1 MSDPKALLSQ
11 LKIDRSAAGAAP
23 RARGARWRWPA
34 LGLGVVAAAA
44 AAVWLWRAPPPPAL
58 EAATAR
64 AVATH
69 SAASGGS
76 VLDASGY
83 VIARRQ
89 ATVSSKVTG
98 KITEVRIEEGQRVAA
113 GEVLAR
119 IDDANVQAQRRLAEA
134 QLQAARAQREE
145 IEVQLA
151 EADRSLARNREL
163 LAVGFRQ
170 LDLDLF
176 PLRARN
182 RELLAK
188 RLVSQAAFDAAEASR
203 DGLRARLASAEENVA
218 VAEAGVAVQRQAL
231 EDTVIRAPFDA
242 VVTVKNAQPGEMISP
257 LSAGGDGTRTG
268 IGTLVDMGSLEIE
281 VDVNENFINRVV
293 PGQAVTARLN
303 AYPELSFPAAV
314 IAVVPTADR
323 SKATVKVRVGL
334 EQPDPR
340 VLPQMGV
347 RVSFLETAPPEAV
360 PAASSGVLIP
370 ARARAGDSVWVW
382 REGVVE
388 RRRLGE
394 TVARGDALLVQ
405 AGLAT
410 GERVILDPPA
420 DLVDGQRVRLHSPQ

>member
-145 IEVQLA
+145 IGVQLA
-151 EADRSLARNREL
+151 EADRTL
-163 LAVGFRQ
+163 
-170 LDLDLF
+170 
-176 PLRARN
+176 ARN

-218 VAEAGVAVQRQAL
+218 VAEAGLAVQQQAL

-293 PGQAVTARLN
+293 AGQAVTARLN

-347 RVSFLETAPPEAV
+347 RVSFLETAPPEAA
-360 PAASSGVLIP
+360 PTTSSGVLIP

-405 AGLAT
+405 GGLAT

-420 DLVDGQRVRLHSPQ
+420 DLVDGQRVRLLSAP

>member
-11 LKIDRSAAGAAP
+11 LKIDRSAQGAPP
-23 RARGARWRWPA
+23 RARGVRWLGLA
-34 LGLGVVAAAA
+34 LGLGLVAAATA
-44 AAVWLWRAPPPPAL
+44 WWWRAPPVPEL

-64 AVATH
+64 AIATH

-145 IEVQLA
+145 IKVQLA
-151 EADRSLARNREL
+151 EAERTLARNREL
-163 LAVGFRQ
+163 LA
-170 LDLDLF
+170 
-176 PLRARN
+176 
-182 RELLAK
+182 K
-188 RLVSQAAFDAAEASR
+188 KLVSQAVFDAAEASR
-203 DGLRARLASAEENVA
+203 DSLRARLASAGENVA
-218 VAEAGVAVQRQAL
+218 VAEAGLAVQQQAL

-268 IGTLVDMGSLEIE
+268 IGTLVDMASLEIE

-303 AYPELSFPAAV
+303 AYPELSLPAAV

-347 RVSFLETAPPEAV
+347 RVSFLETAAPEAA

-370 ARARAGDSVWVW
+370 ARARVGDSVWVW

-394 TVARGDALLVQ
+394 TLARGDALLVQ

-420 DLVDGQRVRLHSPQ
+420 DLVDGQRVRLLSAP

>member
-11 LKIDRSAAGAAP
+11 LKIDRSAQGAPP
-23 RARGARWRWPA
+23 RARGVRWLGLA
-34 LGLGVVAAAA
+34 LGLGLVAAATA
-44 AAVWLWRAPPPPAL
+44 WWWRAPPVPEL

-145 IEVQLA
+145 IKVQLA
-151 EADRSLARNREL
+151 EAERTLARNREL
-163 LAVGFRQ
+163 LA
-170 LDLDLF
+170 
-176 PLRARN
+176 
-182 RELLAK
+182 K
-188 RLVSQAAFDAAEASR
+188 MLVSQAVFDAAEASR
-203 DGLRARLASAEENVA
+203 DSLRARLASAGENVA
-218 VAEAGVAVQRQAL
+218 VAEAGLAVQQQAL

-268 IGTLVDMGSLEIE
+268 IGTLVDMASLEIE

-303 AYPELSFPAAV
+303 AYPELSLPAAV

-347 RVSFLETAPPEAV
+347 RVSFLETAAPEAA

-370 ARARAGDSVWVW
+370 ARARVGDSVWVW

-394 TVARGDALLVQ
+394 TLARGDALLVQ

-420 DLVDGQRVRLHSPQ
+420 DLVDGQRVRLLSAP

>member
-113 GEVLAR
+113 GEVRAR

-151 EADRSLARNREL
+151 EADRSL
-163 LAVGFRQ
+163 
-170 LDLDLF
+170 
-176 PLRARN
+176 ARN